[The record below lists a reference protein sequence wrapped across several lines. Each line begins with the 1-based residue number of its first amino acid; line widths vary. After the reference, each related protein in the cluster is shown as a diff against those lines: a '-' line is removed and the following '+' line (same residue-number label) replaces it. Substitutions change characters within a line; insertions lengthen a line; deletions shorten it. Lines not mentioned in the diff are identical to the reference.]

1 MSKDDK
7 GAAARAALLKGEA
20 DRKADNAAAA
30 RKEAERNRPPVV
42 CLGAEGSC
50 NVYWSR
56 SSGDIHKLK
65 ANEHTRNNLYR
76 MARFEEYARWMRPD
90 LPPDDAEEQ
99 ESAIMKKAV
108 RRLLEGSLGKRF
120 NASRVRGRGVW
131 PDDSGGWV
139 YNAGA
144 SCWFIPADGGKIEQM
159 DAVRSDYVYSAGVAL
174 PSPADTPLS
183 DEEGRHLLELIR
195 ARSWVL
201 PGAGDVMA
209 GWMVAAMLA
218 GVMPICPHVWI
229 NAPQGTGKST
239 FRDDL
244 RAVYGDAKIDP
255 DGGHTTD
262 TGIRQTITGVAL
274 PVVID
279 EAEPGDD
286 EKAQKN
292 IRRWIEL
299 MRIASYGGTILHGG
313 ADGTPRKYSI
323 KCSFALFS
331 VANSIERAAD
341 SSRCIV
347 LDLKKYR
354 EDEHGKAEKDSLW
367 ARQDAGRALVKTPG
381 FHGRLVARLL
391 QSLPVL
397 MGNLVALRKHLS
409 KVEGVDS
416 RRAELFAVLMA
427 CRHALVSRE
436 RMSQEAMQEAAA
448 LMLAYGEQEE
458 KESDFSRCLVVLL
471 DVYQVDVFGAGKM
484 SVSEACRMLRN
495 SGDPERKETIARAL
509 NLAGLRWRDDL
520 NALQVDTL
528 ADKMKRIYTGTQWS
542 NGKVAP
548 VLAEGCK
555 REKGSIS
562 PAGVWLHPVKVGGTS
577 PRWCVMIP
585 AALVL
590 GEDE

>member
-1 MSKDDK
+1 MNETKQ
-7 GAAARAALLKGEA
+7 GADAHAAFARRNEE
-20 DRKADNAAAA
+20 RKADNAAAA
-30 RKEAERNRPPVV
+30 REEAEKNRPPVE
-42 CLGAEGSC
+42 CLGAEGAA

-65 ANEHTRNNLYR
+65 ANEHNRNNLYR
-76 MARFEEYARWMRPD
+76 MARFEEYARWIRPD
-90 LPPDDAEEQ
+90 LPPDDAEKQ
-99 ESAIMKKAV
+99 EPAIMRKAA

-120 NASRVRGRGVW
+120 NASRVRARGVW
-131 PDDSGGWV
+131 PDSTGGWV
-139 YNAGA
+139 YNAGT
-144 SCWFIPADGGKIEQM
+144 SCWFIPADGGQVEQV
-159 DAVRSDYVYSAGVAL
+159 DAVRNGYVYSAGDAL

-183 DEEGRHLLELIR
+183 DEEGRHLLELMR

-209 GWMVAAMLA
+209 GWMVAALLA

-279 EAEPGDD
+279 EAEGGDD

-354 EDEHGKAEKDSLW
+354 EDEHGKAEKEALW
-367 ARQDAGRALVKTPG
+367 ARQDAGRALVETPG

-409 KVEGVDS
+409 KAEGVDS

-436 RMSQEAMQEAAA
+436 KMSQEAMQEAAA

-458 KESDFSRCLVVLL
+458 KESDFSRCLAVLL
-471 DVYQVDVFGAGKM
+471 GHVVRVRGQEMTVAD
-484 SVSEACRMLRN
+484 ACRVMN
-495 SGDPERKETIARAL
+495 ARADTEAMYACSLSL
-509 NLAGLRWRDDL
+509 NAAGLRWRDDL

-528 ADKMKRIYTGTQWS
+528 ADKMKRIFTGTQWS

-548 VLAEGCK
+548 VLAEGADK
-555 REKGSIS
+555 NKGK
-562 PAGVWLHPVKVGGTS
+562 AGKNDLGIFYVSDKKLGG
-577 PRWCVMIP
+577 RRCVVIP

>member
-30 RKEAERNRPPVV
+30 REEAEQKRPPVE
-42 CLGAEGSC
+42 CLGREGSQY
-50 NVYWSR
+50 VLYSTAYR
-56 SSGDIHKLK
+56 RIERLTAEKL
-65 ANEHTRNNLYR
+65 TLPNLR
-76 MARFEEYARWMRPD
+76 AIAPRARWEAWLFPERAAAGD
-90 LPPDDAEEQ
+90 EVKRGELVEAVQ
-99 ESAIMKKAV
+99 ERILADCGAKM
-108 RRLLEGSLGKRF
+108 F
-120 NASRVRGRGVW
+120 DASRVRSRGVW
-131 PDDSGGWV
+131 PDAAGGWV

-144 SCWFIPADGGKIEQM
+144 SCWFIPADGGQVEQV
-159 DAVRSDYVYSAGVAL
+159 DAVRNGYVYAAGVAL

-183 DEEGRHLLELIR
+183 DKEGRELVELMR

-201 PGAGDVMA
+201 PGAGDAMA

-218 GVMPICPHVWI
+218 GVMPISPHVWI
-229 NAPQGTGKST
+229 NAPATTGKT
-239 FRDDL
+239 HLKNDLVAVLGDDAMTQEGVPTDAGVRQRL
-244 RAVYGDAKIDP
+244 NGDAI
-255 DGGHTTD
+255 
-262 TGIRQTITGVAL
+262 
-274 PVVID
+274 PVLID
-279 EAEPGDD
+279 EVEEGDN
-286 EKAQKN
+286 ETAGRN
-292 IRRWIEL
+292 IRKLLDL
-299 MRIASYGGTILHGG
+299 MRSASYGKAPITKGG
-313 ADGTPRKYSI
+313 ADGTPRLYPM

-331 VANSIERAAD
+331 IANCISRDAD
-341 SSRCIV
+341 SSRCLV
-347 LDLKKYR
+347 LHLRRGDKTIQNI
-354 EDEHGKAEKDSLW
+354 W
-367 ARQDAGRALVKTPG
+367 ARQDAGRALVQTPG
-381 FHGRLVARLL
+381 FHGRLIARLL
-391 QSLPVL
+391 GCLPVL
-397 MGNLVALRKHLS
+397 MENLAVLREHLG

-436 RMSQEAMQEAAA
+436 KMSQEAMQEAAA

-458 KESDFSRCLVVLL
+458 KESDFSRCLAVLL
-471 DVYQVDVFGAGKM
+471 GHVVRVRGQDMTVAD
-484 SVSEACRMLRN
+484 ACRVMEAKV
-495 SGDPERKETIARAL
+495 DTETMAACAL
-509 NLAGLRWRDDL
+509 SLGAAGLRWRDDL

-528 ADKMKRIYTGTQWS
+528 ADKMKRIFTGTQWS

-590 GEDE
+590 GDDD

>member
-7 GAAARAALLKGEA
+7 GSAARAALLKGEA
-20 DRKADNAAAA
+20 DRKADNADAA
-30 RKEAERNRPPVV
+30 RKEAERNRPPVE

-99 ESAIMKKAV
+99 EASIMKKAV

-144 SCWFIPADGGKIEQM
+144 SCWFIPADGGQVEQV
-159 DAVRSDYVYSAGVAL
+159 DAVRNGYVYAAGVAL

-183 DEEGRHLLELIR
+183 DKEGRELVELMR

-229 NAPQGTGKST
+229 NAPAGTGKT
-239 FRDDL
+239 HLKNDLVAVLGDDAMTQEGVPTDAGVRQRL
-244 RAVYGDAKIDP
+244 NGDDI
-255 DGGHTTD
+255 
-262 TGIRQTITGVAL
+262 
-274 PVVID
+274 PVLID
-279 EAEPGDD
+279 EVEEGDN
-286 EKAQKN
+286 ETAGRN
-292 IRRWIEL
+292 IRKLLDL
-299 MRIASYGGTILHGG
+299 MRSASYGKAPITKGG
-313 ADGTPRKYSI
+313 ADGTPRLYPM

-331 VANSIERAAD
+331 IANCISRDAD
-341 SSRCIV
+341 SSRCLV
-347 LDLKKYR
+347 LHLRRGDKTIR
-354 EDEHGKAEKDSLW
+354 NIW
-367 ARQDAGRALVKTPG
+367 ARQDAGRALVQTPG

-391 QSLPVL
+391 ACLPVL
-397 MGNLVALRKHLS
+397 MENLSVLREHLG

-436 RMSQEAMQEAAA
+436 NMRQEAMQEAAA

-458 KESDFSRCLVVLL
+458 KESDFSRCLAVLL
-471 DVYQVDVFGAGKM
+471 GHVVRVRGQEMTVAD
-484 SVSEACRMLRN
+484 ACRVMEAKV
-495 SGDPERKETIARAL
+495 DTETMAACAL
-509 NLAGLRWRDDL
+509 SLGAAGLRWRDDL

-528 ADKMKRIYTGTQWS
+528 ADKMKRIFTGTQWS

-548 VLAEGCK
+548 VLAEGADK
-555 REKGSIS
+555 NKGK
-562 PAGVWLHPVKVGGTS
+562 AGKNDLGIFYVSDKKLGG
-577 PRWCVMIP
+577 RRCVVIP
-585 AALVL
+585 ASLVL
-590 GEDE
+590 GDDE

>member
-20 DRKADNAAAA
+20 DRKADNADAA
-30 RKEAERNRPPVV
+30 RKEAERKRPPVE
-42 CLGAEGSC
+42 CLGREGSQY
-50 NVYWSR
+50 VLYSTAYR
-56 SSGDIHKLK
+56 RIERLTAEKL
-65 ANEHTRNNLYR
+65 TLPNLR
-76 MARFEEYARWMRPD
+76 AIAPRARWEAWLFPERVAAGD
-90 LPPDDAEEQ
+90 EVKRGELVEAIQ
-99 ESAIMKKAV
+99 ERILADCGAKM
-108 RRLLEGSLGKRF
+108 F
-120 NASRVRGRGVW
+120 DASRVRGRGVW
-131 PDDSGGWV
+131 PDTVGGWV

-144 SCWFIPADGGKIEQM
+144 SCWWIPADGGQVEQV
-159 DAVRSDYVYSAGVAL
+159 DAVRNGYVYAAGEEL

-183 DEEGRHLLELIR
+183 DEEGRELVELMR

-209 GWMVAAMLA
+209 GWLVAALLA

-229 NAPQGTGKST
+229 NAPAGTGKSK

-244 RAVYGDAKIDP
+244 RAIYGGSKIDP
-255 DGGHTTD
+255 DGGHSTD
-262 TGIRQTITGVAL
+262 TGIRQEAAGVAL

-279 EAEPGDD
+279 EAEGGDD

-299 MRIASYGGTILHGG
+299 MRIASYGGKITLGSP
-313 ADGTPRKYSI
+313 DGTPRKYYI

-354 EDEHGKAEKDSLW
+354 EDEQGKAEKQALW
-367 ARQDAGRALVKTPG
+367 ARQDAGRALVETLG

-397 MGNLVALRKHLS
+397 MENLAALRKHLG

-436 RMSQEAMQEAAA
+436 KMSQEAMQEAAT

-458 KESDFSRCLVVLL
+458 HESDFSRCLAVLLGHSL
-471 DVYQVDVFGAGKM
+471 DVYGAGKM
-484 SVSEACRMLRN
+484 SVAEACRMLG
-495 SGDPERKETIARAL
+495 SCGDVDRRDAIARAL
-509 NLAGLRWRDDL
+509 NLVGLRWRDDL

-542 NGKVAP
+542 NGKIAP

-590 GEDE
+590 GDE

>member
-1 MSKDDK
+1 MIEDK
-7 GAAARAALLKGEA
+7 GIAAHAIYKQAMQERNEDNAVAARE
-20 DRKADNAAAA
+20 
-30 RKEAERNRPPVV
+30 EAERNSPLVK
-42 CLGAEGSC
+42 CLGREGNQYVLYSS
-50 NVYWSR
+50 VY
-56 SSGDIHKLK
+56 
-65 ANEHTRNNLYR
+65 
-76 MARFEEYARWMRPD
+76 
-90 LPPDDAEEQ
+90 
-99 ESAIMKKAV
+99 
-108 RRLLEGSLGKRF
+108 RRLERLTAEKMTLPNLRAIAPRSRWEAWLFPERVAAGDEVKRGELVEAAQERILADCGAKMF
-120 NASRVRGRGVW
+120 DASRVRGHGVW
-131 PDDSGGWV
+131 PDAAGGWV

-144 SCWFIPADGGKIEQM
+144 SCWFIPADGGRVEQI
-159 DAVRSDYVYSAGVAL
+159 DNVRGSHVYAAGVEL

-183 DEEGRHLLELIR
+183 DEEGRELVELMC
-195 ARSWVL
+195 ARSWVMQ
-201 PGAGDVMA
+201 GAGDIMA
-209 GWMVAAMLA
+209 GWMVAAILA

-244 RAVYGDAKIDP
+244 RAVFGDAKIDP

-262 TGIRQTITGVAL
+262 TGIRQETAGVAL

-279 EAEPGDD
+279 EAEGGDD

-299 MRIASYGGTILHGG
+299 MRLASYGGKITHGSV
-313 ADGTPRKYSI
+313 DGTPRKYFI

-341 SSRCIV
+341 SSRCLV
-347 LDLKKYR
+347 LDLRKYR
-354 EDEHGKAEKDSLW
+354 DDAQGKAESVAMWGK
-367 ARQDAGRALVKTPG
+367 QEAGRALIQTPG
-381 FHGRLVARLL
+381 FHGRFMARLL
-391 QSLPVL
+391 GLLPVITENVQSLKDFL
-397 MGNLVALRKHLS
+397 K
-409 KVEGVDS
+409 KVEGADA

-427 CRHALVSRE
+427 CRYALVSRE

-458 KESDFSRCLVVLL
+458 KESDFSRCLSVLLGHSL
-471 DVYQVDVFGAGKM
+471 DVYGAGKM
-484 SVSEACRMLRN
+484 SVIYACRMLHNGVDIDRRE
-495 SGDPERKETIARAL
+495 SIERAL

-562 PAGVWLHPVKVGGTS
+562 PAGVWLHSVKVGGTS
-577 PRWCVMIP
+577 SRWCVMIP
-585 AALVL
+585 AVLVL
-590 GEDE
+590 GEE

>member
-1 MSKDDK
+1 MSSNDN

-30 RKEAERNRPPVV
+30 REEAEKNRPPVV
-42 CLGAEGSC
+42 CLGAEGAC

-90 LPPDDAEEQ
+90 LPPEDAEEQ
-99 ESAIMKKAV
+99 EAAIMKKAT

-120 NASRVRGRGVW
+120 NASRVRGCGVW
-131 PDDSGGWV
+131 PAADGGWV

-144 SCWFIPADGGKIEQM
+144 SCWHVPADGSKLQQV
-159 DAVRSDYVYSAGVAL
+159 DNVRGGYVYSAGDAL
-174 PSPADTPLS
+174 PFPADTPLS
-183 DEEGRHLLELIR
+183 DEEGRHLLELMR

-201 PGAGDVMA
+201 PVAGDIIA
-209 GWMVAAMLA
+209 GWMVAALLA

-244 RAVYGDAKIDP
+244 RAVYGEAKIDP

-279 EAEPGDD
+279 EAEGGDD

-323 KCSFALFS
+323 KCSFALLS
-331 VANSIERAAD
+331 IANSIERDAD

-347 LDLKKYR
+347 LDLKKYI
-354 EDEHGKAEKDSLW
+354 EDEKRKAEKEALW
-367 ARQDAGRALVKTPG
+367 ARQEAGRELVQTPG
-381 FHGRLVARLL
+381 FHSRLMARLL
-391 QSLPVL
+391 ACLPVL
-397 MGNLVALRKHLS
+397 MENLSALKEYLG

-427 CRHALVSRE
+427 CRYALISGE
-436 RMSQEAMQEAAA
+436 RLSMEAMQEAAA
-448 LMLAYGEQEE
+448 VMMAYGEQEE
-458 KESDFSRCLVVLL
+458 KESDFSRCLRVLI
-471 DVYQVDVFGAGKM
+471 DVYQIDVYGAGKM
-484 SVSEACRMLRN
+484 NVTEACRMLHN
-495 SGDPERKETIARAL
+495 GVDVDRKDAIARAL

-555 REKGSIS
+555 REKGSYS
-562 PAGVWLHPVKVGGTS
+562 PAGVWLQSVKVGGAS

-590 GEDE
+590 GDE